1 VKVTLE
7 DAELCPRY
15 AAAVATVRLGLS
27 PDWMAA
33 RLQAAGVRPISSI
46 VDITNYVNLEI
57 GQPMHAFDLG
67 RLAGPEIRIRRARPG
82 ETITTLDN
90 VARKLDPDM
99 LVIADRDRAQ
109 AIAGGDGR
117 RRLRSHRRDH
127 DDRAGERVLQ
137 ARPR

>member
-1 VKVTLE
+1 
-7 DAELCPRY
+7 
-15 AAAVATVRLGLS
+15 VATVTLGPS

-99 LVIADRDRAQ
+99 LVIADHDRAQ
-109 AIAGGDGR
+109 AIAGVMGGAASEVTDATTTIALESAYFKPASVR
-117 RRLRSHRRDH
+117 RTSKRL
-127 DDRAGERVLQ
+127 G
-137 ARPR
+137 